1 MAAGL
6 AEFLAGECS
15 LMDSDERY
23 RRLFRTALTIR
34 LVEERIIELYP
45 SDRIQSPVHL
55 SIGQE
60 AVAVG
65 VCDALNADDLVFAT
79 YRSHGFYIAKGG
91 ALDKM
96 FAELYGRIG
105 GVSKG
110 KAGSMHLSAPEVGLM
125 GSSAVVAS
133 SIPHAVGAALSFK
146 RRGSSRVAVA
156 VFGDGA
162 TEEGVYH
169 ESLNFAALMK
179 VPVLFLC
186 EDNGLAVH
194 SFKNA
199 RQSYN
204 LLEHAA
210 TFGIECR
217 RVDEGWDM
225 LAIRQA
231 TRDALSVVRAGRPFV
246 LEIATGRYKEHVGVG
261 DDFHFGYRSA
271 ADIDAWKAKDPLLLD
286 AKLVAELRPE
296 IDREIAAAA
305 AFAESSPFPGRDEL
319 LTDII

>member
-1 MAAGL
+1 L
-6 AEFLAGECS
+6 K
-15 LMDSDERY
+15 
-23 RRLFRTALTIR
+23 
-34 LVEERIIELYP
+34 P
-45 SDRIQSPVHL
+45 
-55 SIGQE
+55 
-60 AVAVG
+60 
-65 VCDALNADDLVFAT
+65 DDLVFAT

-91 ALDKM
+91 SLPKM
-96 FAELYGRIG
+96 FAELYGRVG
-105 GVSKG
+105 GISKG

-204 LLEHAA
+204 LLEHAR

-225 LAIRQA
+225 LAIREA
-231 TRDALSVVRAGRPFV
+231 TLDAVSVVRAGRPFV

-286 AKLVAELRPE
+286 EKLVAELKPE

>member
-1 MAAGL
+1 MTASEKL
-6 AEFLAGECS
+6 
-15 LMDSDERY
+15 Y
-23 RRLFRTALTIR
+23 RRLFRTSLLIR

-65 VCDALNADDLVFAT
+65 VCDALRPDDLVFAT

-91 ALDKM
+91 KLDAM

-105 GVSKG
+105 GVSRG

-133 SIPHAVGAALSFK
+133 TIPHAVGAALSFK
-146 RRGSSRVAVA
+146 RQRSSRVALA

-179 VPVLFLC
+179 VPVLFIC

-194 SFKNA
+194 SHRVV
-199 RQSYN
+199 RQSYS
-204 LLEHAA
+204 LTQHAA
-210 TFGIECR
+210 TFGIASR
-217 RVDEGWDM
+217 RIDDGWDM

-231 TRDALSVVRAGRPFV
+231 TIEAVDRVRGGAPFL
-246 LEIATGRYKEHVGVG
+246 LEIATARYKEHVGVG
-261 DDFHFGYRSA
+261 DDFHFGYRA
-271 ADIDAWKAKDPLLLD
+271 QQDIDAWKAHDPLIKD
-286 AKLVAELRPE
+286 SHLVEILRPE
-296 IDREIAAAA
+296 IEREINQAV
-305 AFAESSPFPGRDEL
+305 AFAEGSPAPDRSEL
-319 LTDII
+319 LTDVI

>member
-1 MAAGL
+1 MTDRDDL
-6 AEFLAGECS
+6 
-15 LMDSDERY
+15 Y
-23 RRLFRTALTIR
+23 RRLFRTALLIR
-34 LVEERIIELYP
+34 LVEEKIIELYP

-65 VCDALNADDLVFAT
+65 VCDALRPGDLVFAT

-91 ALDKM
+91 PLDRM
-96 FAELYGRIG
+96 FAELYGRSG
-105 GVSKG
+105 GISKG

-133 SIPHAVGAALSFK
+133 TIPHAVGAALSFK
-146 RRGSSRVAVA
+146 RQGNSRVALA

-194 SFKNA
+194 SHRHI
-199 RQSYN
+199 RQSYS
-204 LLEHAA
+204 LPKHAA
-210 TFGIECR
+210 TFGIKAR
-217 RVDEGWDM
+217 RLDEGWDM

-231 TRDALSVVRAGRPFV
+231 TLEALETVRNGEPFL
-246 LEIATGRYKEHVGVG
+246 LEIATARYKEHVGVG
-261 DDFHFGYRSA
+261 EDFHFGYREQSA
-271 ADIDAWKAKDPLLLD
+271 IDAWKKRDPLITD
-286 AKLVAELRPE
+286 QSLVVELTPE
-296 IDREIAAAA
+296 VEREIAKAI
-305 AFAESSPFPGRDEL
+305 AFAEASPLPGRAEL
-319 LTDII
+319 LTDVI

>member
-1 MAAGL
+1 MQTNDL
-6 AEFLAGECS
+6 
-15 LMDSDERY
+15 Y
-23 RRLFRTALTIR
+23 RRLFRTALLIR
-34 LVEERIIELYP
+34 LVEERIIQLYP

-65 VCDALNADDLVFAT
+65 VCDALKPDDLVFAT

-91 ALDKM
+91 PLPEM

-105 GVSKG
+105 GISKG

-133 SIPHAVGAALSFK
+133 TIPHAVGAAMSFK
-146 RRGSSRVAVA
+146 RRNISRVAVA

-169 ESLNFAALMK
+169 ESLNFAALSK
-179 VPVLFLC
+179 VPVLFVC

-194 SFKNA
+194 SFRNA
-199 RQSYN
+199 RQSYR
-204 LLEHAA
+204 LPEHAA
-210 TFGIECR
+210 TFGIQSH
-217 RVDEGWDM
+217 RVEDGHDA
-225 LAIRQA
+225 LAVRQA
-231 TRDALSVVRAGRPFV
+231 TLDALAVVRTGQPFV

-261 DDFHFGYRSA
+261 DDFHFGYRTS
-271 ADIDAWKAKDPLLLD
+271 ADIDAWKSRDPLIND
-286 AKLVAELRPE
+286 TELVKELTPG
-296 IDREIAAAA
+296 IDKEIAAAVE
-305 AFAESSPFPGRDEL
+305 FAERSPAPGRDEL
-319 LTDII
+319 LTDVI

>member
-1 MAAGL
+1 L
-6 AEFLAGECS
+6 IPN
-15 LMDSDERY
+15 DELY
-23 RRLFRTALTIR
+23 RRLFRTSLLIR
-34 LVEERIIELYP
+34 RVEERIIDLYP

-65 VCDALNADDLVFAT
+65 VCDALRPDDLVFAT

-91 ALDKM
+91 NLDAM
-96 FAELYGRIG
+96 FAELYGRMG

-110 KAGSMHLSAPEVGLM
+110 KAGSMHLSAPDVGLM

-146 RRGSSRVAVA
+146 RRGTSQIAMT

-179 VPVLFLC
+179 VPVLFVC

-194 SFKNA
+194 SYRHV

-204 LLEHAA
+204 LTRHAA
-210 TFGIECR
+210 TFGIASR
-217 RVDEGWDM
+217 RLDEGWDM
-225 LAIRQA
+225 LAVRQA
-231 TRDALSVVRAGRPFV
+231 TLEAAERVRAGEPFV
-246 LEIATGRYKEHVGVG
+246 LEIATARYKEHVGVG
-261 DDFHFGYRSA
+261 DDFHFGYRGQKE
-271 ADIDAWKAKDPLLLD
+271 IDDWKARDPLLTD
-286 AKLVAELRPE
+286 TKLVEALRPE
-296 IDREIAAAA
+296 IEREIEKAV
-305 AFAESSPFPGRDEL
+305 AFAESSPAPGRSEL
-319 LTDII
+319 LTDVI

>member
-1 MAAGL
+1 MTDKEDL
-6 AEFLAGECS
+6 
-15 LMDSDERY
+15 Y
-23 RRLFRTALTIR
+23 RRLFRTALLIR

-60 AVAVG
+60 GVAVG
-65 VCDALNADDLVFAT
+65 VCDALNRDDLVFAT

-91 ALDKM
+91 PLGPM
-96 FAELYGRIG
+96 FAELYGRLG
-105 GVSKG
+105 GISKG
-110 KAGSMHLSAPEVGLM
+110 KAGSMHLSAPEAGLM

-146 RRGSSRVAVA
+146 RRGDGRVAVA

-179 VPVLFLC
+179 VPVLFIC

-194 SFKNA
+194 SFRHV
-199 RQSYN
+199 RQSYR
-204 LLEHAA
+204 LVEHAA
-210 TFGIECR
+210 TFGIRGR
-217 RVDEGWDM
+217 RLEEGWDM
-225 LAIRQA
+225 LAVRQA
-231 TRDALSVVRAGRPFV
+231 TLDALAVVRTGVPFV
-246 LEIATGRYKEHVGVG
+246 LEIATGRYKEHVGVA

-271 ADIDAWKAKDPLLLD
+271 VDINAWKARDPLIQER
-286 AKLVAELRPE
+286 ALVAELTPGVE
-296 IDREIAAAA
+296 REIATAV
-305 AFAESSPFPGRDEL
+305 AFAEASPAPGRAEL
-319 LTDII
+319 LTDVI

>member
-1 MAAGL
+1 L
-6 AEFLAGECS
+6 NDKNEL
-15 LMDSDERY
+15 Y
-23 RRLFRTALTIR
+23 RRLFRSALLIR
-34 LVEERIIELYP
+34 LIEERVIELYP

-65 VCDALNADDLVFAT
+65 VCDALRPDDLVFAT
-79 YRSHGFYIAKGG
+79 YRSHAFYVAKGG
-91 ALDKM
+91 SLNAM
-96 FAELYGRIG
+96 FAELYGRMG

-133 SIPHAVGAALSFK
+133 TIPHAVGAAHSFK
-146 RRGSSRVAVA
+146 RRGVSKIAVA

-179 VPVLFLC
+179 VPVLFIC

-194 SFKNA
+194 SFRPF

-204 LLEHAA
+204 LRQHAA
-210 TFGIECR
+210 AFGIESR
-217 RVDEGWDM
+217 RLEEGWD
-225 LAIRQA
+225 LLEVRQA
-231 TRDALSVVRAGRPFV
+231 TLEAAAAVRSGKPFV
-246 LEIATGRYKEHVGVG
+246 LEIATARYKEHVGTG
-261 DDFHFGYRSA
+261 EDFHFGYRTSKE
-271 ADIDAWKAKDPLLLD
+271 IDAWKTHDPLILD
-286 AKLVAELRPE
+286 QQLVAELRPE
-296 IDREIAAAA
+296 LEREIATAV
-305 AFAESSPFPGRDEL
+305 AFAESSPVPAKTEL
-319 LTDII
+319 LLDII

>member
-1 MAAGL
+1 MQTNDL
-6 AEFLAGECS
+6 
-15 LMDSDERY
+15 Y
-23 RRLFRTALTIR
+23 RRLFRTALLIR
-34 LVEERIIELYP
+34 LVEERIIQLYP

-65 VCDALNADDLVFAT
+65 VCDALKPDDLVFAT

-91 ALDKM
+91 PLPEM

-105 GVSKG
+105 GISKG

-133 SIPHAVGAALSFK
+133 TIPHAVGAAMSFK
-146 RRGSSRVAVA
+146 RRNIPRVAVA

-169 ESLNFAALMK
+169 ESLNFAALLK
-179 VPVLFLC
+179 VPVLFVC

-194 SFKNA
+194 SFRNV
-199 RQSYN
+199 RQSYR
-204 LLEHAA
+204 LPEHAA
-210 TFGIECR
+210 TFGIQSH
-217 RVDEGWDM
+217 RVEDGHDA
-225 LAIRQA
+225 LAVRQA
-231 TRDALSVVRAGRPFV
+231 TLDALAVVRIGQPFV

-261 DDFHFGYRSA
+261 DDFHFGYRTA
-271 ADIDAWKAKDPLLLD
+271 ADVDAWKARDPLIND
-286 AKLVAELRPE
+286 ADLVKELTPGIE
-296 IDREIAAAA
+296 KEIAAAVE
-305 AFAESSPFPGRDEL
+305 FAERSPAPGRDEL
-319 LTDII
+319 LTDVI